1 MLALEGLEYPLLE
14 RHLLRCFAMGGSMS
28 LRFRRYIRIAP
39 GLRLNVG
46 LRGLSATL
54 GPRGA
59 SLNIGQQG
67 IYSNLGIPGTGI
79 SSRQRLSGGSERQS
93 ARDSYRMS
101 MKDLRAL
108 ERSKALASATAE
120 HETAEQR
127 LESLRAILSTRN
139 RGTYDWQATWASR
152 GEFRPV
158 VFRQPSVVFSL
169 SQSGAEAASAFPIA
183 YWMAFYSIAGAVAI
197 LFGNTII
204 RLLAL
209 PFFGLVLFWLVSTL
223 RKRAILARTDFQNKS
238 LEFEDD
244 LAHLKTDHEAAQEK
258 ARAEWIK
265 AEAARESVRTAIER
279 EDLPTIVSV
288 LESELQNES
297 LPIPMVFE
305 LELDNTMDTKLEVA
319 LPDLDDVPAQVTAL
333 TKRGQLSTKAM
344 SQRDR
349 TDLFADLCAGLC
361 LRLLYEA
368 FRVVP
373 SLLRIELFGTTNGID
388 PATGHP
394 HEFIALHIN
403 TTRAAIEALNL
414 DNVDP
419 SSALTALGGRLSYDR
434 RGILTPLEGV
444 VGISGKD

>member
-1 MLALEGLEYPLLE
+1 V
-14 RHLLRCFAMGGSMS
+14 S
-28 LRFRRYIRIAP
+28 LRFRRSIRIAP
-39 GLRLNVG
+39 GLRINVG
-46 LRGLSATL
+46 MRGLSATV

-197 LFGNTII
+197 LFGSTII
-204 RLLAL
+204 RLLVL
-209 PFFGLVLFWLVSTL
+209 PFFGLVLFWLISTL
-223 RKRAILARTDFQNKS
+223 KKRATLARTDFQNKS

-244 LAHLKTDHEAAQEK
+244 LAHLRTDHEAVQDK
-258 ARAEWIK
+258 ARAEWIQ
-265 AEAARESVRTAIER
+265 ADAARESVRTAIER

-297 LPIPMVFE
+297 LPVPMVFE
-305 LELDNTMDTKLEVA
+305 LELDSTMETKIEVA

-394 HEFIALHIN
+394 HESIALHIN

-434 RGILTPLEGV
+434 RGILTPLDGV